1 MPSVYL
7 AGFDVFYPDALARGE
22 YLKALCAT
30 HGLEGLYPLDA
41 ALPEGL
47 SDPAGWICQANL
59 DSLRRADAVLANLGH
74 FRGNEP
80 DSGTVFEVGFA
91 CALGKPVWAYF
102 PDQHPLQP
110 LAHNS
115 FAGPVARP
123 PVERIA
129 QPPHGVP
136 LVEPLLQQVGERQH
150 IDLHLHLRA
159 HRSSTSERSAQL

>member
-1 MPSVYL
+1 MVPSVYL

-22 YLKALCAT
+22 YLKGLCAA

-41 ALPEGL
+41 TLPEGQ

-102 PDQHPLQP
+102 PDQQPMVEQLARDEQGLCPDGFLIENFGLPRNLMLACSWVGASTTAPQAIAELAAWLQANP
-110 LAHNS
+110 
-115 FAGPVARP
+115 R
-123 PVERIA
+123 
-129 QPPHGVP
+129 
-136 LVEPLLQQVGERQH
+136 
-150 IDLHLHLRA
+150 
-159 HRSSTSERSAQL
+159 

>member
-47 SDPAGWICQANL
+47 IDPAGWICQANL

-102 PDQHPLQP
+102 PVHQP
-110 LAHNS
+110 MIEQLPRDEQGLGPDGFVVENFGLPRNLMLACS
-115 FAGPVARP
+115 WVGASRTAPQAVA
-123 PVERIA
+123 ELA
-129 QPPHGVP
+129 AW
-136 LVEPLLQQVGERQH
+136 
-150 IDLHLHLRA
+150 LHANPQTR
-159 HRSSTSERSAQL
+159 

>member
-7 AGFDVFYPDALARGE
+7 AGFDVFYPDALARGD

-102 PDQHPLQP
+102 PDQQP
-110 LAHNS
+110 MIEQLPRDEQGLCPDGFVVENFGLPRNLMLACS
-115 FAGPVARP
+115 WVGASRTAPQAVA
-123 PVERIA
+123 ELA
-129 QPPHGVP
+129 AW
-136 LVEPLLQQVGERQH
+136 
-150 IDLHLHLRA
+150 LHANPQTR
-159 HRSSTSERSAQL
+159 

>member
-1 MPSVYL
+1 VPSVYL
-7 AGFDVFYPDALARGE
+7 AGFDVFYPDALARGD

-41 ALPEGL
+41 TLPEGL

-102 PDQHPLQP
+102 PDQQP
-110 LAHNS
+110 MIEQLPRDEQGLCPDGFVVENFGLPRNLMLACS
-115 FAGPVARP
+115 WVGASRTAPQAVA
-123 PVERIA
+123 ELA
-129 QPPHGVP
+129 AW
-136 LVEPLLQQVGERQH
+136 
-150 IDLHLHLRA
+150 LHANPQTR
-159 HRSSTSERSAQL
+159 

>member
-7 AGFDVFYPDALARGE
+7 AGFDVFYPDAQARGE

-102 PDQHPLQP
+102 PDQQP
-110 LAHNS
+110 MIEQLPRDEQGLCPDGFVVENFGLPRNLMLACS
-115 FAGPVARP
+115 WVGASRTAPQAVA
-123 PVERIA
+123 ELA
-129 QPPHGVP
+129 AW
-136 LVEPLLQQVGERQH
+136 
-150 IDLHLHLRA
+150 LHANPQTR
-159 HRSSTSERSAQL
+159 

>member
-1 MPSVYL
+1 VPSVYL

-59 DSLRRADAVLANLGH
+59 DSLRRADAVLANLGR

-102 PDQHPLQP
+102 PDQQP
-110 LAHNS
+110 MIEQLPRDEQGLCPDGFVVENFGLPRNLMLACS
-115 FAGPVARP
+115 WVGASRTAPQAVA
-123 PVERIA
+123 ELA
-129 QPPHGVP
+129 AW
-136 LVEPLLQQVGERQH
+136 
-150 IDLHLHLRA
+150 LHANPQTR
-159 HRSSTSERSAQL
+159 